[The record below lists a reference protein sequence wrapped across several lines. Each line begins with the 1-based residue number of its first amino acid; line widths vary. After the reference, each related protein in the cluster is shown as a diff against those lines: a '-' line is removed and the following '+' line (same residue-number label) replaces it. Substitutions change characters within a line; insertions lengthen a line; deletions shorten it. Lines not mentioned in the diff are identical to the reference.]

1 MSDEKAA
8 RYGRGAAIIAGG
20 SGGVGRAIARKLAA
34 SGAHVMV
41 TYNRNRDSAEDAA
54 LEIQALGRKASA
66 VQLDL
71 QDAAAVAA
79 VFDIAAREFGGA
91 HTAIYAAGPYIDM
104 RHVSR
109 LPPELFEK
117 TVSSDV
123 FGAYNFLQ
131 AALPQLREHRGA
143 MVALGTPAIRRAALR
158 DVMSA
163 APKAAIEA
171 IIRAIAAEEGR
182 FGVRANLVG
191 VGVITDGMYHQL
203 VATGDFTDA
212 YFEATRK
219 VLALQRLGS
228 ADDIANAVDFF
239 ASDAS
244 SFITGQ
250 SLMVDGGYAL

>member
-8 RYGRGAAIIAGG
+8 RYIRGAAIIAGG

-34 SGAHVMV
+34 SGSDVIV
-41 TYNRNRDSAEDAA
+41 TYNRNRDSADAA
-54 LEIQALGRKASA
+54 VTELQAQGRKALA

-71 QDAAAVAA
+71 RDAEAVAA
-79 VFDIAAREFGGA
+79 AYGVAAREFGGV
-91 HTAIYAAGPYIDM
+91 HTAVYAAGPYIDM

-109 LPPELFEK
+109 LPPGLFEK
-117 TVSSDV
+117 TVSTDV

-171 IIRAIAAEEGR
+171 VIRAIAAEEGR

-212 YFEATRK
+212 YFEATRR

-244 SFITGQ
+244 GFITGQ